1 MKTILLLTC
10 VLGWVLREA
19 ATKMELNEMWTLL
32 EETPVRER
40 VRQEV
45 NRAGGRAVREREEG
59 WKAGEEA
66 LQTASMSKEG
76 LARLLGN
83 LDPSQPS
90 GSP

>member
-1 MKTILLLTC
+1 MC
-10 VLGWVLREA
+10 VSERE
-19 ATKMELNEMWTLL
+19 
-32 EETPVRER
+32 
-40 VRQEV
+40 RQEV
-45 NRAGGRAVREREEG
+45 NRAGRTMTEGEEG
-59 WKAGEEA
+59 RKAGEEA